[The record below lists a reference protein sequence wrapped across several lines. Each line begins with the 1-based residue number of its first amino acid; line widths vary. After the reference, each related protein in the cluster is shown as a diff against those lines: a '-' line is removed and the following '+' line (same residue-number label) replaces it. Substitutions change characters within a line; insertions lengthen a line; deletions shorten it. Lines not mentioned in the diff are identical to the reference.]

1 MREHHGL
8 SAVHLVPQT
17 GGNYLRIPM
26 PSPAMPDRALQS
38 IATLSCQF
46 KQWRLR
52 GDV

>member
-1 MREHHGL
+1 MSEHHGL
-8 SAVHLVPQT
+8 SAVHRDPQT
-17 GGNYLRIPM
+17 GENHWRIPM

-38 IATLSCQF
+38 IATLLCQC

>member
-1 MREHHGL
+1 MRERHRL
-8 SAVHLVPQT
+8 SAVHRDPQT
-17 GGNYLRIPM
+17 GENYLRIPM

-38 IATLSCQF
+38 IATLLCQF